1 MNSSVYYTIVVNI
14 NDKNTIKENVL
25 IDYDNDYLRIKDIF
39 LNICDISQKNIFS
52 ENVISVVLKR
62 IIIESNNI
70 VTKDVMKITKNDNW
84 KLKN

>member
-25 IDYDNDYLRIKDIF
+25 IDCDDNYLRIKDIF
-39 LNICDISQKNIFS
+39 LNICDISHNNIFS

-62 IIIESNNI
+62 ITIESNNI

-84 KLKN
+84 KLIN